1 MSKKLKKRVQ
11 RLKRKWIDGFLMR
24 GWRFHPSRTMILE
37 TTNVCT
43 LKCSCCPNGAAAAQT
58 LRQHGMM
65 SRETFDLFLKQL
77 DIPVKQCF
85 LHMCGEPFLNK
96 DLHYFAEQL
105 LAHKIIPVIFS
116 NGYQIDFELLER
128 LLSLKGVV
136 IAFSMDL
143 LSKEHY
149 EQIRIPGKYETCLDS
164 LKRINE
170 VFSQRKRF
178 YGLNII
184 LSELTVPELDTIC
197 SRLFQDYSN
206 LNKISLSSMWPWPNI
221 PQTGDIAGHLSKS
234 QGFCKRI
241 KELPVVLW
249 NGDVSFC
256 SFDYSGDLVIGNIS
270 EQSLSQLYNAK
281 KTRRIRRHLLMGNL
295 NKEPFC
301 KNCLLPRYDNYSG
314 ILVRNKF
321 NKMTTVERNDFFQKV
336 RNYYDRK

>member
-1 MSKKLKKRVQ
+1 MKPKKRVQ
-11 RLKRKWIDGFLMR
+11 SLKRKWIDGFLMR
-24 GWRFHPSRTMILE
+24 GWRFHPSRTIILE

-43 LKCSCCPNGAAAAQT
+43 LKCACCPNGAASHA
-58 LRQHGMM
+58 LRQRGMM
-65 SRETFDLFLKQL
+65 SRNTFDLFLKQL

-96 DLHYFAEQL
+96 DLHYFTEQL
-105 LAHKIIPVIFS
+105 LAHRIIPVIFS
-116 NGYQIDFELLER
+116 NGYQLDYGMLER

-143 LSKEHY
+143 LSTEHY
-149 EQIRIPGKYETCLDS
+149 EQIRIPGKHVVALDS
-164 LKRINE
+164 LRRINE
-170 VFSQRKRF
+170 IFSKNNRY

-184 LSELTVPELDTIC
+184 LSELTAQDVETAC
-197 SRLFQDYSN
+197 CRLFNEYSN

-221 PQTGDIAGHLSKS
+221 PQTGDIAGHIS
-234 QGFCKRI
+234 QSHGFCRRI

-270 EQSLSQLYNAK
+270 KQSLSQLYNGKRA
-281 KTRRIRRHLLMGNL
+281 RLIRRHLLMGNL

-314 ILVRNKF
+314 TLARNKY
-321 NKMTTVERNDFFQKV
+321 NKMTIEERNVFFQEI
-336 RNYYDRK
+336 RNYYDRQ